1 VKIRLLGILSADFW
15 RGGARFKRS
24 VEAHMSPNPTEIRRD
39 SI

>member
-1 VKIRLLGILSADFW
+1 VGALGC
-15 RGGARFKRS
+15 GARFKRS